1 MEHSPLFTG
10 LALLIM
16 KELMRQNPQFR
27 AIWGIALGLSMAFT
41 TALAIE
47 EKPLPVF
54 SVVRDDGVAIPSTAL
69 TEVNQYVVLYLV
81 PGCKPC
87 DSLLAILKDPES
99 PELAKRVVIIVRS
112 GAPEAAK
119 YIHERLPSDVP
130 AVTWYADSNDNAYR
144 ALQFTS
150 TPDVVGIRGGRIIWS
165 INGVLNDST
174 MVRSVLR
181 KWVKY

>member
-1 MEHSPLFTG
+1 MEPRPTR
-10 LALLIM
+10 LALVVM
-16 KELMRQNPQFR
+16 KEVMRQKSQFK

-47 EKPLPVF
+47 EKPLPGF
-54 SVVRDDGVAIPSTAL
+54 SVLRDDGVAIASTAL
-69 TEVNQYVVLYLV
+69 TDVNQYVLLYLV
-81 PGCKPC
+81 PGCKAC
-87 DSLLAILKDPES
+87 DSLLAMLNDPES
-99 PELAKRVVIIVRS
+99 PELIKRVVIIVRS
-112 GAPEAAK
+112 GTPEAAK
-119 YIHERLPSDVP
+119 YIHERVPSDVR

-144 ALQFTS
+144 ALQFTG

-165 INGVLNDST
+165 IDGVLNDGT